1 MLWYEL
7 VTRNG
12 ESLHEMC
19 DLYGEGIS
27 FEIICGTREACWVEH
42 YLSREDGEEVERE

>member
-1 MLWYEL
+1 MLLSEL
-7 VTRNG
+7 ITRSG

-19 DLYGEGIS
+19 DWYDEGIS